1 MKRETTERETAKRKT
16 AKRETTLLIVGTL
29 MTIALIVAIV
39 LLTNQAVAEFKWPP
53 AILIP
58 IIGLL
63 TFFGTLALTNAV
75 SQDPNFQKGEIR
87 KAMAASLLSVY
98 FFTLAVTLYA
108 DASPVY
114 RLQGEPST
122 AEETSADTSSDA
134 SADANDAS
142 DKTPMDLV
150 NTMLDGLNK
159 IMVTVVAF
167 YFGGRAVEETARAVS
182 SGSGSDSAT
191 RKNAGQ
197 TEPPVDPQ

>member
-1 MKRETTERETAKRKT
+1 M
-16 AKRETTLLIVGTL
+16 KRETTLLIIGTL

-39 LLTNQAVAEFKWPP
+39 LLTNQAVEEFNWPP

-75 SQDPNFQKGEIR
+75 SKDPNFQKGEIR

-108 DASPVY
+108 NASPIY
-114 RLQGEPST
+114 RLQETASS
-122 AEETSADTSSDA
+122 AEETSAA
-134 SADANDAS
+134 SPADADADS
-142 DKTPMDLV
+142 NEAGDKTPMDLV

-159 IMVTVVAF
+159 IMIAVVAF
-167 YFGGRAVEETARAVS
+167 YFGGRSVEETARARS
-182 SGSGSDSAT
+182 DGEGSNSAA
-191 RKNAGQ
+191 RKNTNQAN
-197 TEPPVDPQ
+197 PPGSVQ